1 MAGKQPGKLTF
12 RWHFGAGF
20 TCRTRETV
28 FVWHRL
34 IVPMKSLSLRWSA
47 PALLILTSAP
57 VLMGQ
62 TWTQIELPPK
72 GWLAIVSSANGSNI
86 AAVTD
91 GVIFNST
98 NSGRSWTTNSTPLLP
113 WAGLACSADGSRLLA
128 ASGLSGASQFNFVLT
143 STNFGNSWTTSN
155 VPLLSASESLTAA
168 ASSAD
173 GNTLVVVGSY
183 GRIYLSSDGNS
194 SWSVSTNAS
203 YGFFSTVACSTDGSK
218 MAVIRENSS
227 AGGPG
232 RIWISTDRGKTWS
245 QTTAPSLYWTALAF
259 SAEGATLFACGFN
272 FGSST
277 GLYSSTDDGAS
288 WSKVDMPEKAMQSLS
303 VSADGR
309 KIAISSRTVFT
320 SSNAGT
326 NWVTNSIPYPTEAW
340 LTAMSADGGSLV
352 VANPGSG
359 RVYYSGTIQPP
370 TISLKREPDANRLS
384 WVIPSTS
391 FALEQNTDPYWS
403 DWLPVTNLPTLNLSN
418 LHLEVTLPASGDNRF
433 FRLKAASE

>member
-1 MAGKQPGKLTF
+1 
-12 RWHFGAGF
+12 
-20 TCRTRETV
+20 
-28 FVWHRL
+28 
-34 IVPMKSLSLRWSA
+34 MKFLSLRWSA
-47 PALLILTSAP
+47 PGLLILTGATALP
-57 VLMGQ
+57 GQ
-62 TWTQIELPPK
+62 TWTQADLPFTD
-72 GWLAIVSSANGSNI
+72 WRAVASSANGSNI
-86 AAVTD
+86 AVLVDEGLFASTD
-91 GVIFNST
+91 
-98 NSGRSWTTNSTPLLP
+98 SGRSWTTNSTPLLP

-183 GRIYLSSDGNS
+183 GRIYLSTDGNS

-203 YGFFSTVACSTDGSK
+203 YGFFSKVACSTDGSK
-218 MAVIRENSS
+218 MAVIRANSS
-227 AGGPG
+227 SGAQG
-232 RIWISTDRGKTWS
+232 RIWISTDRGMTWS
-245 QTTAPSLYWTALAF
+245 QTAAPSLYWTALAF

-272 FGSST
+272 FSSAT
-277 GLYSSTDDGAS
+277 GLYSTTDDGAS
-288 WSKVDMPEKAMQSLS
+288 WSKVDMPEKAMRSLS

-309 KIAISSRTVFT
+309 RIAISSRTVFT

-340 LTAMSADGGSLV
+340 LTTMSADGGNLV

-370 TISLKREPDANRLS
+370 TISLKCEPDATRLS

-391 FALEQNTDPYWS
+391 FALEQNTDPCSS

-418 LHLEVTLPASGDNRF
+418 LHYEVTLPAPGDNRF
-433 FRLKAASE
+433 FRLRAALE